1 MTNPILF
8 AVDVEKLGKFD
19 IKDLRARKE
28 KNEETI
34 KDLKS
39 KLPDLLKQIPTLG
52 ATASTVAVHMLLEN
66 ASPLD
71 LLGAILNAQ
80 DVVNESA
87 ALAAAFSFGVYAQKN
102 GWFDEEKPNEP
113 VEEEPTS

>member
-8 AVDVEKLGKFD
+8 AVDIEELGKFD

-28 KNEETI
+28 QNAETI

-39 KLPDLLKQIPTLG
+39 KLPDMLENIPTLG
-52 ATASTVAVHMLLEN
+52 ATASTVAVHMLLED

-71 LLGAILNAQ
+71 LITAILHTE
-80 DVVNESA
+80 DVVAESA
-87 ALAAAFSFGVYAQKN
+87 ALAAAFSFGVYAATN
-102 GWFDEEKPNEP
+102 GWFDEEKPDEP